1 MLALIKLKN
10 GIEVIG
16 NVIENLGGAVII
28 EDPLQINYRLTQT
41 NPMPTISVSRYMP
54 FSVETTHTFDT
65 IDVMHVTTPKQSM
78 AEYYKHA
85 LTEYKQAIDQN
96 VDDELREATR
106 VGQELDEFN
115 GIGAY
120 EDMEDTYK
128 ALLERINFKGP
139 PN

>member
-10 GIEVIG
+10 GTEVIG
-16 NVIENLGGAVII
+16 NVIENLGGAVIV
-28 EDPLQINYRLTQT
+28 EDPLQINYRLTATQ
-41 NPMPTISVSRYMP
+41 PILMVSISRYLP
-54 FSVETTHTFDT
+54 FSIETTHTFD
-65 IDVMHVTTPKQSM
+65 ILDVMHVTTPKQSM

-85 LTEYKQAIDQN
+85 LMEYKEAIDKN
-96 VDDELREATR
+96 VDEELREATR
-106 VGQELDEFN
+106 IGQELDEFN
-115 GIGAY
+115 GIGAE